1 MDRDM
6 VFFAITADVISSRA
20 VKKRGNLQ
28 KKLNS
33 VCETINNKYK
43 AFIAVK
49 FSITLGDE
57 IQGLLKQT
65 SPVFNIIRDIEEII
79 YPYQMRFGIGE
90 GTISTELNKTTF
102 QMDGECFLNAREALQ
117 NAKKEDRKIKM
128 ALLDKN
134 IESALDIILL
144 WLEEN
149 MKNWNE
155 LIYRR
160 VFLYKKLSSIEK
172 VAKKENVTKQ
182 SISKSL
188 KRARYDLV
196 IKSEEV
202 INNLLS
208 TRKG

>member
-1 MDRDM
+1 MDRDTI
-6 VFFAITADVISSRA
+6 FFAVTADVISSRA
-20 VKKRGNLQ
+20 VRKREGLQ
-28 KKLNS
+28 KKLNY
-33 VCETINNKYK
+33 VCESINNKYK
-43 AFIAVK
+43 EFIAVK
-49 FSITLGDE
+49 FSITIGDE
-57 IQGLLKQT
+57 IQGLLKQNT
-65 SPVFNIIRDIEEII
+65 PVFDIIRYIEEII

-90 GTISTELNKTTF
+90 GTISTGLNKTTF
-102 QMDGECFLNAREALQ
+102 QMDGECFLNARQSLE

-128 ALLDKN
+128 VLLDKD

-149 MKNWNE
+149 MKSWNE

-160 VFLYKKLSSIEK
+160 FFLYKKLGSIEK

-202 INNLLS
+202 VNNLLS